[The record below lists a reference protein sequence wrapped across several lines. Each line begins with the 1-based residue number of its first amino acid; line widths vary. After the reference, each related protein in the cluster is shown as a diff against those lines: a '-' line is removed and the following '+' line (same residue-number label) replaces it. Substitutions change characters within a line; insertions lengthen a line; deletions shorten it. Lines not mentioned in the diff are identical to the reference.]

1 MQSAALPSCLT
12 ACPRLCPLPSNL
24 AALCCTFCRTFVPSQ
39 PLTFLSLSPP
49 QALLCRYSGQEEV
62 VVGVPVAGRDRP
74 ETHPIIGYFIN
85 SVPILGGLGDTSG
98 GDGEGPTLAAM
109 ARAASQALT
118 DALAHS
124 LLPLTQLA
132 AAVRAERILGA
143 NPVFQVRAAGGECL
157 WVLVLLWCLVFGG
170 CWRAWWVLQ
179 WLIGSMGAGCSVG
192 AAVAGLSGARPAEPF
207 AAAFHAVCSTQPAA
221 RSRCAALLS

>member
-1 MQSAALPSCLT
+1 LLHSAAHAAAHSCHLN
-12 ACPRLCPLPSNL
+12 A
-24 AALCCTFCRTFVPSQ
+24 VP
-39 PLTFLSLSPP
+39 FLSFLPP

-143 NPVFQVRAAGGECL
+143 NPVFQVRTAGEGWAL
-157 WVLVLLWCLVFGG
+157 MLVLLFGVWLVWWVLVGWFGG
-170 CWRAWWVLQ
+170 CLFNGCWVF
-179 WLIGSMGAGCSVG
+179 
-192 AAVAGLSGARPAEPF
+192 AR
-207 AAAFHAVCSTQPAA
+207 C
-221 RSRCAALLS
+221 RSCWA